1 MKILTYIIIVLSV
14 ISIIF
19 NATKIDLEKPFEG
32 ESTIALIGIVAAF
45 CAIVLMAMFIVA
57 KKITEQT
64 K

>member
-19 NATKIDLEKPFEG
+19 NATEIDLEKPFEG